1 MMRLFM
7 FLSWVGDIFVAVM
20 MSMTSSLVFE
30 VFFVVVHQHVL
41 MSGWLS
47 VALLAGVLS
56 QEFVDQVSFLVF
68 IDVHVGHWRKFF
80 GLFFSAGCPSPMSF
94 HSLHV
99 PLVDNSDDSLSTA
112 FLVQISENT
121 FISQID

>member
-1 MMRLFM
+1 MVTFFAL
-7 FLSWVGDIFVAVM
+7 LSRVRDILVAVVM
-20 MSMTSSLVFE
+20 GVTGSLVLK

-68 IDVHVGHWRKFF
+68 IDVHVGHWRNFF
-80 GLFFSAGCPSPMSF
+80 SFFFSASCPSPMSL

-112 FLVQISENT
+112 FFVQISENT
-121 FISQID
+121 FISQIY